1 MFRIVALVEGK
12 QPICDFR
19 QAFEI
24 VQKEIK
30 DVVLAI
36 YNTID
41 VDQDD
46 DIFEECMEQT
56 IKADFLVFN
65 FHGSMAY
72 FRKYLKFQEYFQGKK
87 PYLFYSSIESEMEEM
102 TRRCMLPQTTVI
114 KLLSYL
120 EAGGEKNRENFWRCL
135 LNKVADI
142 DCSYGEV
149 CIPIRDGY
157 YRKPEKMSDEEYLN
171 QISLSQ
177 QPIVGVLTHFQ
188 TIQSGNTENLDQ
200 LYDLIQKIG
209 CTPVIIYTRIM
220 PSSDFRCSNNSC
232 LAYKLFLSAVGRI
245 YSRYGSNVFRKCVHS
260 GI

>member
-30 DVVLAI
+30 DVVLDI

-56 IKADFLVFN
+56 VKADFLVFN

-120 EAGGEKNRENFWRCL
+120 EAGGEKNRENFG
-135 LNKVADI
+135 VA
-142 DCSYGEV
+142 C
-149 CIPIRDGY
+149 
-157 YRKPEKMSDEEYLN
+157 
-171 QISLSQ
+171 
-177 QPIVGVLTHFQ
+177 
-188 TIQSGNTENLDQ
+188 
-200 LYDLIQKIG
+200 
-209 CTPVIIYTRIM
+209 
-220 PSSDFRCSNNSC
+220 
-232 LAYKLFLSAVGRI
+232 
-245 YSRYGSNVFRKCVHS
+245 
-260 GI
+260 